1 MNLSLKL
8 GEGVNLDLR
17 LGEIAAS
24 LTTPEA
30 LALAVHLEDAAD
42 DSFTLFTCGPL
53 VLPPSGGV
61 IRLSLEVPEE
71 VDQALT
77 LSAGEALQ
85 TARVI
90 TSAARTLHGIRAGRR
105 SDRARVDTTLGGR
118 TRHLPFTVGRAGTC

>member
-24 LTTPEA
+24 LITPEA
-30 LALAVHLEDAAD
+30 LALAAHLEDAAD

-61 IRLSLEVPEE
+61 IRLSLEAPEE
-71 VDQALT
+71 ADQALT
-77 LSAGEALQ
+77 LSVGEALHA
-85 TARVI
+85 TRVI

-105 SDRARVDTTLGGR
+105 SGRARVGTTFSGQ
-118 TRHLPFTVGRAGTC
+118 RAGTC